1 VGTNPSGGRANIAA
15 MLLARIECSDPECES
30 ELELVLEELD
40 ELHGLVCDCGYGFVL
55 ASVSELRPD
64 DARVVEIKFRRG
76 RALRTL
82 AA

>member
-1 VGTNPSGGRANIAA
+1 
-15 MLLARIECSDPECES
+15 MLLARIECSDRECES

>member
-1 VGTNPSGGRANIAA
+1 
-15 MLLARIECSDPECES
+15 MFLARIQCSDPDCES

-55 ASVSELRPD
+55 ASVSDLRPD
-64 DARVVEIKFRRG
+64 DAKVVEIKFRRG

>member
-1 VGTNPSGGRANIAA
+1 

>member
-1 VGTNPSGGRANIAA
+1 
-15 MLLARIECSDPECES
+15 MFLARIECSDPECES

-55 ASVSELRPD
+55 ASVSELRRD
-64 DARVVEIKFRRG
+64 DAKVVEIKFRGG

>member
-1 VGTNPSGGRANIAA
+1 
-15 MLLARIECSDPECES
+15 MFLARIQCSDPECES

-55 ASVSELRPD
+55 ASVSDLLPD
-64 DARVVEIKFRRG
+64 DAKVVEIKFRRG